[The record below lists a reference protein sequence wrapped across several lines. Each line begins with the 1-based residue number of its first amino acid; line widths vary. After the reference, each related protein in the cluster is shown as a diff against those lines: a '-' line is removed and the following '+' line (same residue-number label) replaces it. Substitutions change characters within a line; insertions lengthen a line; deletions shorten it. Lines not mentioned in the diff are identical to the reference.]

1 MEEIKERKRDLRERI
16 TKMVSELSDKERLTR
31 TRQIEDRLF
40 DFANFIEAKV
50 PLLYVNLD
58 SEVNTWGILRRCLLQ
73 KKLVILPVFEKEK
86 HRMKFFKIDS
96 LEDDLKPGPRD
107 VPEPD
112 VTRCKKVPLDRLDIV
127 IIPGVAF
134 DEKGSRLGSG
144 RGYYD
149 RLIPKLPSTTRKV
162 ALALECQ
169 IVQQVPMQSHD
180 RHVDIVI
187 TDKRTIYKI

>member
-16 TKMVSELSDKERLTR
+16 TKMVSGLSDKERLTR

-58 SEVNTWGILRRCLLQ
+58 NEVNTWGILRRCLLQ

-96 LEDDLKPGPRD
+96 LEDDLKAGPRE
-107 VPEPD
+107 VLEPD
-112 VTRCKKVPLDRLDIV
+112 ETRCKKVPLERLDIV

-144 RGYYD
+144 HGYYD
-149 RLIPKLPSTTRKV
+149 RLIPKLPATTRKV
-162 ALALECQ
+162 SLALECQ
-169 IVQQVPMQSHD
+169 VVQQVPMQSHD

-187 TDKRTIYKI
+187 TDKRIIYKI